1 MKIYVALK
9 KDHQKLT
16 ELLDRLVIC
25 SEGGDPQ
32 WRRVVGQIRDELIP
46 HSRAEEA
53 LFYNAIR
60 DTEHGRKVVAHS
72 YAEHMMA
79 ETELRALEAM
89 QYIDANWTGL
99 AKKLRRDLMHHV
111 EQEEK
116 EVFAAAR
123 MIFSDEEADQIG
135 EAFLQL
141 KSYVKGQGITGQTL
155 DLITNLLP
163 KRLVIGF
170 RKHFSHHDKDKDER
184 AA

>member
-1 MKIYVALK
+1 MKIYTVLK
-9 KDHQKLT
+9 KDHQKIAQ
-16 ELLDRLVIC
+16 LLDRLVIC

-32 WRRVVGQIRDELIP
+32 WRKVVGQIRDELIP

-60 DTEHGRKVVAHS
+60 EAEHGSNVIAHS

-89 QYIDANWTGL
+89 QLIDANWTSL
-99 AKKLRRDLMHHV
+99 AKKLRRDLNHHV
-111 EQEEK
+111 EEEETK
-116 EVFAAAR
+116 VFSAAR
-123 MIFSDEEADQIG
+123 SLFTEEEADQIG
-135 EAFLQL
+135 EAYLRL
-141 KSYVKGQGITGQTL
+141 KPYVKDQSLTGQTF

-163 KRLVIGF
+163 RRLVVGF
-170 RKHFSHHDKDKDER
+170 RKHFSQQGKR